1 MLPKDSLEIA
11 KSEAVRY
18 LKELGDEAYFTED
31 EILRILA
38 AAFTALRR
46 SESDKETLNKGILD
60 LIDSAA
66 ARMVTNHQ
74 KVDR

>member
-11 KSEAVRY
+11 KSEATKY
-18 LKELGDEAYFTED
+18 LNGLGDEALFSED
-31 EILRILA
+31 EIFRILA

-46 SESDKETLNKGILD
+46 GESDKETLNKGIIE

-66 ARMVTNHQ
+66 ARMQSDNK
-74 KVDR
+74 KVDL